1 MGSQS
6 LARGLQAKKKL
17 LTSRPEEGVEC
28 FHKDGSSLMITDS
41 SHIFSHDFVEVSE
54 VLFFFKILIDALQSG
69 GTINW
74 YIADAS
80 AHSWEWRSVWD
91 WTMQSLSWLG
101 TPPETLVITPRPL
114 PTHTFDHMF
123 QGQFCADRMDG
134 EGTYHFSDGWGAPS
148 WLRGSDSDASSFT
161 VEFAKA
167 CLSTLVHGKKVT
179 CRDLAPWLG
188 QMVTWKQQW
197 PGGVR
202 KWRNFKFEDEIIGQN
217 EAQEIGDVNRIC
229 DDRQSKKLGVRFQVW
244 GWVQE
249 WLPPWSWNPHLAR
262 WFWDPVASPQVKTWT
277 SLRL

>member
-167 CLSTLVHGKKVT
+167 CLHWCMAKRSHVGIWHH
-179 CRDLAPWLG
+179 D
-188 QMVTWKQQW
+188 
-197 PGGVR
+197 
-202 KWRNFKFEDEIIGQN
+202 
-217 EAQEIGDVNRIC
+217 
-229 DDRQSKKLGVRFQVW
+229 
-244 GWVQE
+244 
-249 WLPPWSWNPHLAR
+249 LAR
-262 WFWDPVASPQVKTWT
+262 W
-277 SLRL
+277 SLGSSNGQGGLENGEISNLKMR